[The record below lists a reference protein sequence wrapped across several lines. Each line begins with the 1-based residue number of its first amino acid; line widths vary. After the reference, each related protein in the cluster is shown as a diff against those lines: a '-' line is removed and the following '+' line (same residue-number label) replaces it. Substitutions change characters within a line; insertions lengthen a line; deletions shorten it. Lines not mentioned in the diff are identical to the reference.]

1 MVRESS
7 CVSRLGTFLPIAF
20 SVGVTSIH
28 GSWDVFFGI
37 LDSGFRAVQ
46 LGFPLRAESVGQ
58 SKVWICYGVSCLP
71 CVVRMECRN
80 EM

>member
-1 MVRESS
+1 MGESS
-7 CVSRLGTFLPIAF
+7 CVSRLGMFLPIVS
-20 SVGVTSIH
+20 SVGGCLPFM

-37 LDSGFRAVQ
+37 LDSAFRVVQ
-46 LGFPLRAESVGQ
+46 LGFRLRAESVGQ

-80 EM
+80 GM

>member
-1 MVRESS
+1 MRESS

-20 SVGVTSIH
+20 SVGVSSIH
-28 GSWDVFFGI
+28 GSRDVFCGI

-46 LGFPLRAESVGQ
+46 LSFPLRAESVGQ
-58 SKVWICYGVSCLP
+58 SKVWICYGVSCLQ